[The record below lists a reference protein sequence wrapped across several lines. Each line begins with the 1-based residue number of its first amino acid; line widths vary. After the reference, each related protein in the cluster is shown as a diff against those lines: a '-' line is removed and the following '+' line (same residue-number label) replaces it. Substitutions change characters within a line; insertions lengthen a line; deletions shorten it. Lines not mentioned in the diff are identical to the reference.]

1 MSPALISVLWT
12 QRDDCYDQGLDVTKT
27 GSYCKL
33 GNNGGWRV
41 DAAKAAVSSEV
52 DKISSLKEE
61 QKTTLKGFS
70 LW

>member
-61 QKTTLKGFS
+61 QETTLKGFS